1 MVVECYILSNPKIRS
16 YTKHKFQC
24 KNKYLTQKRHVLG
37 IRTVP
42 IDQGNTVLWN
52 KWMTEV
58 REWKK
63 REEDI
68 WRWWSSYWWLVNK
81 NDNIEEEMTDYLSLE
96 KHEESDSF
104 EGIRVLMIEELITVI
119 EGSYWNKLEKLIK
132 FKVDLKLLVIQVLMS
147 YFMQKQLLLPIC

>member
-1 MVVECYILSNPKIRS
+1 
-16 YTKHKFQC
+16 
-24 KNKYLTQKRHVLG
+24 
-37 IRTVP
+37 
-42 IDQGNTVLWN
+42 
-52 KWMTEV
+52 
-58 REWKK
+58 
-63 REEDI
+63 
-68 WRWWSSYWWLVNK
+68 
-81 NDNIEEEMTDYLSLE
+81 MTDYLSLE